1 MVLIEAQR
9 DKRRRQMTR
18 AAERETLVRAYEESG
33 LTQKAF
39 AKQEEGDLRYVRVL
53 GAGVPTAA
61 PGAQDWICPS

>member
-1 MVLIEAQR
+1 
-9 DKRRRQMTR
+9 MTR